1 MLRQLCRENS
11 KPTFRGRRSSLNQ
24 WIRYRILRPQNF
36 ISSTSAASRNGML
49 SAFKQETRADAFPIA
64 RSIADSL
71 SYQLLALLHRLT
83 SYEAMFF
90 LAPKERAGFAIDAFS
105 LVQTPFISTTGL
117 SRECEIRRMRDFH
130 IKVLFCINITRR
142 KGVGGVIRNHAAH
155 YDPSR

>member
-1 MLRQLCRENS
+1 
-11 KPTFRGRRSSLNQ
+11 
-24 WIRYRILRPQNF
+24 
-36 ISSTSAASRNGML
+36 ML

-90 LAPKERAGFAIDAFS
+90 LAPKERAGFAI
-105 LVQTPFISTTGL
+105 VQTPFISTTGL

-130 IKVLFCINITRR
+130 IKVLFCINMTRR
-142 KGVGGVIRNHAAH
+142 KGVGGVIHNHVAH